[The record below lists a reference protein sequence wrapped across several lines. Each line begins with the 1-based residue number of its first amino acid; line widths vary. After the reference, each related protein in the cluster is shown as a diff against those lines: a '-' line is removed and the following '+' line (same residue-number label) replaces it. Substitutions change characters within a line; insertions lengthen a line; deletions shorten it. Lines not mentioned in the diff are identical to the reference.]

1 MSVSNWKTSLI
12 QAYRL
17 CTTPYRQFRL
27 FNMARKGQFPA
38 IVLFYHRVAD
48 DHPNDWSMSCKEFKQ
63 QIDWMQDNFDIVTL
77 EEAQHRIMSSGND
90 RPTLSITFDDGYAEN
105 CEFALPLLIER
116 RIPATYFV
124 TTHHTFNQQPFPHDV
139 ELGCPLPANTIESL
153 VAMDR
158 AGIEI
163 GAHTR
168 THADLGSITDEREL
182 VDEVVTATIE
192 LEAVLQRKVRYF
204 AFPYGQKVNLNDKVF
219 GMLRELGFLGVCSAY
234 GGWNEVGDD
243 PFHLQRLHGD
253 PNFQRMKNWLTYDPR
268 IERMQRYVPEREA
281 FDKELFEEAI
291 ELANSE
297 RAKTPAPSLP
307 VTVPIPQTPQ
317 TPSALQ

>member
-219 GMLRELGFLGVCSAY
+219 VMLRELGFLGVCSAY

-268 IERMQRYVPEREA
+268 IERMQRYVPERKA

-297 RAKTPAPSLP
+297 RAKSPAPPLP
-307 VTVPIPQTPQ
+307 VTAPIPQTPQ